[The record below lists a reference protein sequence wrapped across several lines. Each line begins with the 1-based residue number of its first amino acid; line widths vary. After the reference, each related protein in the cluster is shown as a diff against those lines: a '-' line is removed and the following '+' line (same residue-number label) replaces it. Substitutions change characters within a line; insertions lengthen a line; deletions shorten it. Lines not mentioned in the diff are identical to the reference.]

1 MFIVALALVGGVLAA
16 VIAMIRTPQLP
27 RAWPLLA
34 IAAVPAGALLLGI
47 QHMLLCLVAIMSLV
61 LWGWR
66 NWRLAG
72 TPLLS
77 AGALLNLLAMAYHNG
92 AMPILDT
99 TLRAVGQTAPVG
111 DLLLGS
117 KDIVIAT
124 SPVALLS
131 DWIILSLGADR
142 WVIASPGDLLLV
154 AGILWWLW
162 FSGAAQRGTH
172 DIRSTTVLSHRH
184 SAPTARGTQPASG
197 PDQAGSAGGG

>member
-1 MFIVALALVGGVLAA
+1 MFIVVLALVGGAIAA
-16 VIAMIRTPQLP
+16 VIAIIRTPQLP

-34 IAAVPAGALLLGI
+34 VAAVPAGALLLGI
-47 QHMLLCLVAIMSLV
+47 QHMLLCLVAIISLV
-61 LWGWR
+61 VWGWR
-66 NWRLAG
+66 NWRLRGA
-72 TPLLS
+72 PLLL
-77 AGALLNLLAMAYHNG
+77 AGALLNLLTMTYHNG

-117 KDIVIAT
+117 KDVVIGA

-142 WVIASPGDLLLV
+142 WIIASPGDLLLA

-162 FSGAAQRGTH
+162 FSGAAKRGTH

-184 SAPTARGTQPASG
+184 SAPTARRTQPAPG
-197 PDQAGSAGGG
+197 PD